1 MATDISIQSL
11 FPSVQKNT
19 LSDPNQMTFVG
30 IDFGTS
36 TTVVSV
42 ALRDSKG
49 IQVTPV
55 WMNQKF
61 ADGAVM
67 SSEKVPTVIA
77 WYNQQLLIGKGAAD
91 LKYRLKKGAN
101 VWYSFKMELGEDVG
115 AKYFNSELGQNT
127 PFPLLNPKDAVKL
140 FFKYL
145 KVQIDRYIQQ
155 NSLPA
160 NVQYAVSIP
169 ASFEA
174 NQRKELIDA
183 LAENDISLNKQ
194 ALIDEPNA
202 AFLSFVQAS
211 VNEGHPLL
219 LPDDDNPTILVF
231 DFGAGTCDVSILE
244 LGKDINGVYSKNLS
258 ISKFEKLGGDDID
271 RLIATDYL
279 LPQLL
284 ADNNQDEENF
294 RTPEKKRIIN
304 QLLKFAEQLKIQI
317 CEKVALQMNQFELP
331 ELAFSK
337 KIEVVNA
344 NLTIDTRCGQL
355 FLSQAKL
362 SYVQFAEIME
372 HFLDQ
377 NRLSAYYSNY
387 SDEEF
392 NNIFS
397 SINTALEKANL
408 SNEQI
413 DYVLF
418 IGGSSK
424 NPYLQSKL
432 NEYFKDS
439 DLLIPRELQ
448 NHVSAGAAIH
458 SLIYNGFGK
467 NIIQPI
473 TSEPLLVITRNNL
486 PKVLLRAGTHIPCE
500 KIVVDDLVTQQGQ
513 KTIELPICLGNV
525 NKILYNIKIN
535 SDSLSGF
542 DANTPIKLEIEI
554 NTDKLLIV
562 KATAAG
568 KSISV
573 EPMNPFANKELSS
586 AERII
591 LAAEREANLQTLRNG
606 GKPTEKSLSTLVE
619 AYEKAGNYLR
629 AAETLELQNE
639 IYPNKINL
647 NKIAL
652 LYDCAGFDSKQLEY
666 FEKAYKMNRN
676 STTASNFALTIKY
689 IHPGKYRDAL
699 EDAISLNKDNP
710 VALYEL
716 GKLLEKENNQKGK
729 EMVERSFVLLK
740 EKFERNCLSD
750 ADYSWLSSIASYL
763 GHHDFANEVRNS
775 EPDETLEDRLYNKNN
790 LVSSKLSSD
799 ITTL

>member
-91 LKYRLKKGAN
+91 LKYRLKKGTN

-294 RTPEKKRIIN
+294 RTPEK
-304 QLLKFAEQLKIQI
+304 
-317 CEKVALQMNQFELP
+317 
-331 ELAFSK
+331 
-337 KIEVVNA
+337 NA
-344 NLTIDTRCGQL
+344 
-355 FLSQAKL
+355 
-362 SYVQFAEIME
+362 
-372 HFLDQ
+372 
-377 NRLSAYYSNY
+377 
-387 SDEEF
+387 
-392 NNIFS
+392 
-397 SINTALEKANL
+397 
-408 SNEQI
+408 
-413 DYVLF
+413 
-418 IGGSSK
+418 
-424 NPYLQSKL
+424 
-432 NEYFKDS
+432 
-439 DLLIPRELQ
+439 
-448 NHVSAGAAIH
+448 
-458 SLIYNGFGK
+458 
-467 NIIQPI
+467 
-473 TSEPLLVITRNNL
+473 
-486 PKVLLRAGTHIPCE
+486 
-500 KIVVDDLVTQQGQ
+500 
-513 KTIELPICLGNV
+513 
-525 NKILYNIKIN
+525 
-535 SDSLSGF
+535 
-542 DANTPIKLEIEI
+542 
-554 NTDKLLIV
+554 
-562 KATAAG
+562 
-568 KSISV
+568 
-573 EPMNPFANKELSS
+573 
-586 AERII
+586 
-591 LAAEREANLQTLRNG
+591 
-606 GKPTEKSLSTLVE
+606 
-619 AYEKAGNYLR
+619 
-629 AAETLELQNE
+629 
-639 IYPNKINL
+639 
-647 NKIAL
+647 
-652 LYDCAGFDSKQLEY
+652 
-666 FEKAYKMNRN
+666 
-676 STTASNFALTIKY
+676 
-689 IHPGKYRDAL
+689 
-699 EDAISLNKDNP
+699 
-710 VALYEL
+710 
-716 GKLLEKENNQKGK
+716 
-729 EMVERSFVLLK
+729 
-740 EKFERNCLSD
+740 
-750 ADYSWLSSIASYL
+750 
-763 GHHDFANEVRNS
+763 
-775 EPDETLEDRLYNKNN
+775 
-790 LVSSKLSSD
+790 
-799 ITTL
+799 